1 MVSIIMLTCAFV
13 FIGGLIAIV
22 NALIQKKKKK
32 ALIWLGIVVSSTVIY
47 QTIGTTYWTK
57 NPPVAQQETQ
67 EDGPSESQ
75 QDEEPEIKKEQY
87 DVVWG
92 TYDNEWVYS
101 DDWTGEGFENFD
113 EAMNVLNQCMT
124 ESEEET
130 ENCVYDY
137 LKNK

>member
-1 MVSIIMLTCAFV
+1 MKKVLV
-13 FIGGLIAIV
+13 GAITLAILASCDSKDTEKQQEV
-22 NALIQKKKKK
+22 
-32 ALIWLGIVVSSTVIY
+32 
-47 QTIGTTYWTK
+47 
-57 NPPVAQQETQ
+57 QQETQ
-67 EDGPSESQ
+67 EDIIPEAQ
-75 QDEEPEIKKEQY
+75 QVEEPEIKKEQY

-101 DDWTGEGFENFD
+101 DDWTGEGFDNFD